1 MIKEGLE
8 LMVVGM
14 GVVSS
19 FLVLL
24 VLLMKISG
32 YLFNRNPEQV
42 PTSPVPSPAGAG
54 GVGGQKTT
62 LSSAKISKAIA
73 VAVAYQHQRGGSNQ

>member
-19 FLVLL
+19 FLLLL
-24 VLLMKISG
+24 VVLMKTSG
-32 YLFNRNPEQV
+32 YLFNRNSTDTSETPATASVRSSGAQQTAPE
-42 PTSPVPSPAGAG
+42 SNKA
-54 GVGGQKTT
+54 
-62 LSSAKISKAIA
+62 AIA
-73 VAVAYQHQRGGSNQ
+73 VAVATAYRHQRNK

>member
-24 VLLMKISG
+24 VLLMKTSG
-32 YLFNRNPEQV
+32 YLFNRTPEKINEGA
-42 PTSPVPSPAGAG
+42 SLPS
-54 GVGGQKTT
+54 GQKATPPST
-62 LSSAKISKAIA
+62 KITKAIA
-73 VAVAYQHQRGGSNQ
+73 IAAAYQHQRKTSNQ

>member
-24 VLLMKISG
+24 VLLMKTSG
-32 YLFNRNPEQV
+32 YLFNKTPEQV
-42 PTSPVPSPAGAG
+42 TESPAASATGNNSS
-54 GVGGQKTT
+54 QKM
-62 LSSAKISKAIA
+62 AIA
-73 VAVAYQHQRGGSNQ
+73 IAAAYQHQRGKNNQ